1 VERALVSPVS
11 VSPLSRLARP
21 LASALA
27 VISCGVALSACDE
40 VPSNV
45 RDAQPYKVQAIK
57 GTDRNLVTMAD
68 ETAGLLPV
76 ETTVVRSSGKQMVV
90 PHNALIYN
98 PDGDVFVYTKPK
110 PETYVRRPVRVA
122 RVSGGRAWLSVGP
135 EAGTTIVTT
144 GSAELLATEYEILNQ
159 HP

>member
-1 VERALVSPVS
+1 VRVSRRLPKARLLVTG
-11 VSPLSRLARP
+11 
-21 LASALA
+21 LA
-27 VISCGVALSACDE
+27 VAACGLTLSACEE
-40 VPSNV
+40 VPSNL
-45 RDAQPYKVQAIK
+45 REAQPYKVQPIK
-57 GTDRNLVTMAD
+57 GTDRNTVTMAD

-76 ETTVVRSSGKQMVV
+76 ETTEVRESKGKKIV

-98 PDGDVFVYTKPK
+98 PDGDVFVYSK
-110 PETYVRRPVRVA
+110 PEAETYIRRPVRVE
-122 RVSGGRAWLSVGP
+122 RVDGDRAWLAAGP

>member
-1 VERALVSPVS
+1 VSLVRASQ
-11 VSPLSRLARP
+11 RLQKAPRL
-21 LASALA
+21 LATGLA
-27 VISCGVALSACDE
+27 VVASGLALSACDE
-40 VPSNV
+40 VPSNL
-45 RDAQPYKVQAIK
+45 REAQPYKVQAIK
-57 GTDRNLVTMAD
+57 GTDRNLVSMAD

-76 ETTVVRSSGKQMVV
+76 ETTELREIDGKKVV

-110 PETYVRRPVRVA
+110 AETYVRRPVRVD
-122 RVSGGRAWLSVGP
+122 RVSGDRAWLKAGP

>member
-1 VERALVSPVS
+1 VRVSR
-11 VSPLSRLARP
+11 RLPKVRL
-21 LASALA
+21 LATGLA
-27 VISCGVALSACDE
+27 VVASGMALSACEE
-40 VPSNV
+40 VPSNL
-45 RDAQPYKVQAIK
+45 REAQPYKVQAIK
-57 GTDRNLVTMAD
+57 GTDRNLVSMAD

-76 ETTVVRSSGKQMVV
+76 ETTELREIDGKKVV

-110 PETYVRRPVRVA
+110 AETYVRRPVRVD
-122 RVSGGRAWLSVGP
+122 RVSGDRAWLKAGP
-135 EAGTTIVTT
+135 EAGTAIVTT

>member
-1 VERALVSPVS
+1 MRVSRRRPT
-11 VSPLSRLARP
+11 PRL
-21 LASALA
+21 LATGLA
-27 VISCGVALSACDE
+27 VVASGFALSACEE
-40 VPSNV
+40 VPSNL
-45 RDAQPYKVQAIK
+45 REAQPYKVQAIK
-57 GTDRNLVTMAD
+57 GTDRNTVTMAD

-76 ETTVVRSSGKQMVV
+76 ETAVVRSNGNQKVV

-110 PETYVRRPVRVA
+110 PETYVRRPVRVE
-122 RVSGGRAWLSVGP
+122 RVSGDRVWLAAGP

>member
-1 VERALVSPVS
+1 VRVSRR
-11 VSPLSRLARP
+11 LSRVRLLATG
-21 LASALA
+21 LAA
-27 VISCGVALSACDE
+27 VACGLALSACEE
-40 VPSNV
+40 VPSNL
-45 RDAQPYKVQAIK
+45 REAQPYKVQPIK
-57 GTDRNLVTMAD
+57 GTDRNTVTMAD

-76 ETTVVRSSGKQMVV
+76 ETTEVRESGGKKVV

-98 PDGDVFVYTKPK
+98 PDGDVFVYSKPK
-110 PETYVRRPVRVA
+110 TETYIRRPVRVE
-122 RVSGGRAWLSVGP
+122 RVSGSRAWLAAGP

>member
-1 VERALVSPVS
+1 MRVKRRSRLSRALITGI
-11 VSPLSRLARP
+11 
-21 LASALA
+21 A
-27 VISCGVALSACDE
+27 VIGCGFTISACSE
-40 VPSNV
+40 VESNL
-45 RDAQPYKVQAIK
+45 REAQPYTVAPIK
-57 GTDRNLVTMAD
+57 GTDRNTVTMAD
-68 ETAGLLPV
+68 KTAGLLPV
-76 ETTVVRSSGKQMVV
+76 ETTVLRSNGKRKVV

-110 PETYVRRPVRVA
+110 PETYVRRPVRVQ
-122 RVSGGRAWLSVGP
+122 RVSGGRAWLTAGP

>member
-1 VERALVSPVS
+1 MVSPVS
-11 VSPLSRLARP
+11 VSPLSRLTRP

-27 VISCGVALSACDE
+27 AIGCVVALSACDE
-40 VPSNV
+40 VPSNL
-45 RDAQPYKVQAIK
+45 REAQPYKVSPIK
-57 GTDRNLVTMAD
+57 GTDRNLVNMAD
-68 ETAGLLPV
+68 GTAALLPV
-76 ETTVVRSSGKQMVV
+76 ETTVVRGSGKQKIV

-110 PETYVRRPVRVA
+110 AETYVRRPVRVD
-122 RVSGGRAWLSVGP
+122 RVSGDRVWLSAGP

>member
-1 VERALVSPVS
+1 VSIRRRLPRA
-11 VSPLSRLARP
+11 RL
-21 LASALA
+21 LAAGLA
-27 VISCGVALSACDE
+27 VVASGLVLSACEE
-40 VPSNV
+40 VSSNL
-45 RDAQPYKVQAIK
+45 REAQPYKVQPIK
-57 GTDRNLVTMAD
+57 GTDRNTVTMAD

-76 ETTVVRSSGKQMVV
+76 ETTAMRGNGKQKVV

-122 RVSGGRAWLSVGP
+122 RVSGDRVWLSAGP

>member
-1 VERALVSPVS
+1 M
-11 VSPLSRLARP
+11 
-21 LASALA
+21 
-27 VISCGVALSACDE
+27 
-40 VPSNV
+40 PSNL
-45 RDAQPYKVQAIK
+45 RDAQPYKVQPIK
-57 GTDRNLVTMAD
+57 GTDRNTVTMAD

-76 ETTVVRSSGKQMVV
+76 ETTVVRSNGKRKVV

-110 PETYVRRPVRVA
+110 PETYVRRPVR
-122 RVSGGRAWLSVGP
+122 SGPRLRAGGSGWRPVP
-135 EAGTTIVTT
+135 TTAPTIVTT